1 MAVGLHQGSALG
13 PYLFLL
19 VLDALNSDIQEE
31 ASWCMLF
38 ASDIIL
44 VGEDAF
50 EIQSRLEK
58 CFDFDATLHR
68 V

>member
-1 MAVGLHQGSALG
+1 MAVGLHQGSTLG

-19 VLDALNSDIQEE
+19 VLDALTSDIQEE

-38 ASDIIL
+38 ASDIML

-58 CFDFDATLHR
+58 WFDFDATLHR